1 MKTKNILFW
10 NVDTQEDFIDPE
22 GKLYVNGAESIRP
35 MLNQITAYAKA
46 NGIRVINTCDYHQ
59 INAVEISLNPDFITH
74 FPPHCMANTPG
85 ASFISETDPENPLI
99 IDWDSDLAIIP
110 EFDDAV
116 RFRNIVIRKDAFDVF
131 EGNQQTDKILR
142 IINPECVFVYG
153 VTTNI
158 CVDKVV
164 VGLIRRGFKVYVFED
179 AIRELPNLPLP
190 FQVWKEMGVD
200 MIPFGELKKYL

>member
-1 MKTKNILFW
+1 
-10 NVDTQEDFIDPE
+10 
-22 GKLYVNGAESIRP
+22 
-35 MLNQITAYAKA
+35 
-46 NGIRVINTCDYHQ
+46 
-59 INAVEISLNPDFITH
+59 
-74 FPPHCMANTPG
+74 MANTPG
-85 ASFISETDPENPLI
+85 ASFISETDPEHPLI
-99 IDWDSDLAIIP
+99 IDWDSELAIIP

-131 EGNQQTDKILR
+131 EGNQQTDKILK
-142 IINPECVFVYG
+142 IINPDCVFVYG

-164 VGLIRRGFKVYVFED
+164 VGLTRRGFKVVVFED

-190 FQVWKEMGVD
+190 FKVWKEMGVE